1 MKPLVEQQAVVA
13 SRTVGAGGF
22 TLLEL
27 IAVLGILSVLLG
39 VGVGFL
45 NRGSTDADAAITA
58 IRGQLRLAAT
68 TAQSDGLPTEVV
80 FEGGQDGAASQIY
93 ARVLRDVGYWPF
105 EERFRYL
112 PRLLQP
118 SLNGTREP
126 RGRFGAAWRAPVDAE
141 GEPSGTMFEV
151 ATEGSDRFYLD
162 EGFAFRADVRI
173 EARLG
178 AVLTRYGRCFEVRW
192 DDDLVPSVV
201 VTLGGDGMAGE
212 RIVVT
217 DTRSLP
223 MFDWATIEAVH
234 DGRRLRLLVNDR
246 LAGEREAVGE
256 PFQENANLFLL
267 SPRDAPMVGLVD
279 DVILRAYGRSE
290 PQFLPRDVVVRGLD
304 EPLRFDRRGAPV
316 TQPKIQ
322 VEFAEDA
329 RTFSVGLGGALQ

>member
-1 MKPLVEQQAVVA
+1 MIRLTVQRRGAV
-13 SRTVGAGGF
+13 GF

-39 VGVGFL
+39 FGVGFL
-45 NRGSTDADAAITA
+45 NRGSTDADAAVTA

-80 FEGGQDGAASQIY
+80 FEGGADGAPSQVY

-112 PRLLQP
+112 PQLLQP
-118 SLNGTREP
+118 SLNGTREVH
-126 RGRFGAAWRAPVDAE
+126 GRFGAAWRAPTDDN
-141 GEPSGTMFEV
+141 GEPMGTMFEV

-162 EGFAFRADVRI
+162 EGFALRADVRI
-173 EARLG
+173 EGRAG
-178 AVLTRYGRCFEVRW
+178 AVLARYGRCFELRW
-192 DDDLVPSVV
+192 DDDLVPSAV
-201 VTLGGDGMAGE
+201 VTLSGDGLAGE
-212 RIVVT
+212 RVIVT

-223 MFDWATIEAVH
+223 MFDWTTIEVVH
-234 DGRRLRLLVNDR
+234 DGRRLRLLVNNR
-246 LAGEREAVGE
+246 LAGEREAIGE
-256 PFQENANLFLL
+256 PFQEDAHLFLL

-279 DVILRAYGRSE
+279 DVILRAYERSE
-290 PQFLPRDVVVRGLD
+290 VQFLPRNVLVRGME

-316 TQPKIQ
+316 TQPTIT
-322 VEFAEDA
+322 VEFAEDT